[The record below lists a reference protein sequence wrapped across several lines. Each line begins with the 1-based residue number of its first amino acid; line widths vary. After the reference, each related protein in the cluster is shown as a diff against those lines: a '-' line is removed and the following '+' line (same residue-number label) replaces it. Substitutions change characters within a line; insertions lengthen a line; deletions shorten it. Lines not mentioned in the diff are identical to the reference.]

1 MSEIAYSTAVTA
13 DDVNNLAVDL
23 GATEFSQ
30 FQNAEPYAV
39 QQLNNI
45 TKDLV
50 SAGILLSLN
59 RCRLTK
65 TGDKVTIDTGIIVFA
80 NGAKKRITESLQV
93 DLVVNTYIYALN
105 DTATNTCQIVVSET
119 EPDSTSD
126 YVMLAQ
132 VDADG
137 DVLDKRIFSKYKAAP
152 NAAITPI
159 HHDTYEIAFS
169 SKPTETILRK
179 TIDVGDASYS
189 FVAVNGTNHIGR
201 IVSLDETGKSDSFC
215 ANKVYGQSGYSY
227 SQHIYFKKNG
237 SILEI
242 YGSSENF
249 IRDRKATIE
258 IYLF

>member
-1 MSEIAYSTAVTA
+1 MSEIAYSTAITA
-13 DDVNNLAVDL
+13 EDVNNLAVDL

-30 FQNAEPYAV
+30 FQNSEPYAV

-59 RCRLTK
+59 QCKLTK
-65 TGDKVTIDTGIIVFA
+65 AEDKVTIDTGIIVFN
-80 NGAKKRITESLQV
+80 NGAKKRITEALQV
-93 DLVVNTYIYALN
+93 DFVANTYIYALN
-105 DTATNTCQIVVSET
+105 NTATNTCQIVVSET

-126 YVMLAQ
+126 YVMLGQ

-137 DVLDKRIFSKYKAAP
+137 NVLDKRFFSKYKAAP

-179 TIDVGDASYS
+179 TIDVGDASYA
-189 FVAVNGTNHIGR
+189 FVAVNGTNSIGR
-201 IVSLDETGKSDSFC
+201 IVPLDETGKSGSFC
-215 ANKVYGQSGYSY
+215 VNKVYGQSGYSY

-249 IRDRKATIE
+249 IRDHKATIE
-258 IYLF
+258 LYLF